1 MLKEIG
7 IKKIITVIFIIG
19 GIFAFLI
26 FSNVIKTGS
35 DKGAVSGNIV
45 VWGTIP
51 FDIMQPYID
60 QSNTKTIN
68 VTYKVQNKATYE
80 SDILNAFAAGRGPD
94 LFIMPHEN
102 ILRNADKIFE
112 IPYTSFSKNDYQS
125 KYINEANIFLTNT
138 GVLSIPMSVDPM
150 VMYYNKQLISS
161 AFLIEPPKYWDELSA
176 FSSKISFVDA
186 GGAISQ
192 SGVAMGTYDN
202 IRNAKGIL
210 TTLLLQN
217 GNRIVGTDLLTGK
230 KRAELAFSDDSFE
243 QAKQALEFYTSF
255 SNFGNS
261 NYSWNESLDSS
272 LEKFITGELALY
284 FGKASEMENIRKK
297 NPNLDFDVTLMPQIN
312 ETSIKTTYG
321 AMTGVAI
328 SKQTSSKAAA
338 ISVAS
343 SLSGKNIS
351 EKLTRDL
358 SIAPV
363 RRDLLKNKPDD
374 ARLTLFYNSAIISNA
389 WFDPEPQSTS
399 ILFKNLIRSINTDS
413 KNPDAALKRINSEL
427 NNVLNRTINLVIE
440 NKQEKK

>member
-7 IKKIITVIFIIG
+7 IKKIITVIFIVG
-19 GIFAFLI
+19 AIFAFLI
-26 FSNVIKTGS
+26 FSNVIKVGNDS
-35 DKGAVSGNIV
+35 NVVSGKVV

-51 FDIMQPYID
+51 YDTMQQYID
-60 QSNTKTIN
+60 QSNTKTID
-68 VTYKVQNKATYE
+68 VVYKVQNEGSYE

-112 IPYTSFSKNDYQS
+112 IPYTSFPKTQYQS
-125 KYINEANIFLTNT
+125 TYINEANIFLTST

-161 AFLIEPPKYWDELSA
+161 AFLIEPPKYWDDLTT
-176 FSSKISFVDA
+176 FSSKISLVDA
-186 GGAISQ
+186 GGSISQ
-192 SGVAMGTYDN
+192 SGVAMGTFDN
-202 IRNAKGIL
+202 IKNAKGIL
-210 TTLLLQN
+210 STLLLQN
-217 GNRIVGTDLLTGK
+217 GNRLVGTDPLTGK
-230 KRAELAFSDDSFE
+230 KRSELSFTDDSFE

-255 SNFGNS
+255 SNFGNG
-261 NYSWNESLDSS
+261 NYSWNESLISS
-272 LEKFITGELALY
+272 REKFITGELALY
-284 FGKASEMENIRKK
+284 FGKASELENIRKK
-297 NPNLDFDVTLMPQIN
+297 NPNLDFDITLMPQIS

-321 AMTGVAI
+321 SMMGIAI
-328 SKQTSSKAAA
+328 SKQTPNKAAA

-343 SLSGKNIS
+343 SLSGKIIS

-358 SIAPV
+358 FVAPV

-374 ARLTLFYNSAIISNA
+374 AHLTLFYNSAIISNA

-399 ILFKNLIRSINTDS
+399 LIFKTLIRDVNTGS
-413 KNPDAALKRINSEL
+413 RTPDGALKIANSQI

-440 NKQEKK
+440 SKQK